1 MYKCVQKAICFNNSA
16 TFIKVIYS
24 HSTTPHRA
32 LSRSGA
38 PKFLSR
44 LCADEMYAPIL
55 APSRDDVK
63 IVSILCT
70 VGTDLFA
77 RSNVQRAVGVLRVGE
92 EAVVVGLRGG
102 AEAIMRHGEVE
113 DEVAGASGILQVVD
127 ELNVAA
133 FLPFLFAGR
142 ALVP

>member
-77 RSNVQRAVGVLRVGE
+77 RSNAQRCIEVLGVGE
-92 EAVVVGLRGG
+92 HWQAGTVVTVVGLRST
-102 AEAIMRHGEVE
+102 AISVMRHGPGQGQRRGYWCV
-113 DEVAGASGILQVVD
+113 
-127 ELNVAA
+127 
-133 FLPFLFAGR
+133 
-142 ALVP
+142 